1 MADDVIPLSRFA
13 PAAIAGRRAARRIEA
28 ILADPEPAA
37 RVAALPVQDL
47 FFLVQEVGLADAHE
61 VIALATP
68 EQFQG
73 LVDLSSWS
81 HDRLDDAAVVP
92 WLEALLD
99 AGPEKLA
106 SVWRELDPEIA
117 ALLFQRWV
125 RVYDIV
131 EEEIPDW
138 EEPPFIPTPDR
149 FFVLKVIAERAGT
162 VRLVEQLVDRL
173 YRVDAELARH
183 TIRTASSEPTAELEE
198 MALRWRSGRMQ
209 APAFAAYDEALEVY
223 RPIDT
228 AEVPVGENPEDT
240 PREGATLPVVL
251 A

>member
-13 PAAIAGRRAARRIEA
+13 PAAIAGRRAARRIDA
-28 ILADPEPAA
+28 ILADADPDA

-47 FFLVQEVGLADAHE
+47 FFLVQEVGLADTHE
-61 VIALATP
+61 LVALATP

-81 HDRLDDAAVVP
+81 HDRLDDGAIVP
-92 WLEALLD
+92 WLEALLE

-106 SVWRELDPEIA
+106 SVWRELDPEVA
-117 ALLFQRWV
+117 ALLLQRWV
-125 RVYDIV
+125 RVYNIV
-131 EEEIPDW
+131 EEEVPDW

-149 FFVLKVIAERAGT
+149 FFMLKVTAERADAA
-162 VRLVEQLVDRL
+162 RLVGELVDRL

-198 MALRWRSGRMQ
+198 MALRWRSGR
-209 APAFAAYDEALEVY
+209 
-223 RPIDT
+223 
-228 AEVPVGENPEDT
+228 
-240 PREGATLPVVL
+240 
-251 A
+251 